1 MLEEERPSDRTR
13 MELAKL
19 PLVVS
24 NDGNNS
30 PILRRWMRLFEV
42 ECSCQL
48 KGTQWAA
55 MTEQMKR
62 NCLLYTQL
70 MQIQARNL
78 KQ

>member
-30 PILRRWMRLFEV
+30 PILPRWMRLFEV
-42 ECSCQL
+42 ECSRQVEDRY
-48 KGTQWAA
+48 WAP
-55 MTEQMKR
+55 MTEQLKR